1 MTSGSP
7 LSMFITLQTFYAGK
21 KVILKA
27 GMWAQ
32 MLANSFNSPLV
43 FSVRI
48 RLSNAALVNKLF
60 ISQ

>member
-1 MTSGSP
+1 M
-7 LSMFITLQTFYAGK
+7 LEK

-32 MLANSFNSPLV
+32 MLANSFNIPLV